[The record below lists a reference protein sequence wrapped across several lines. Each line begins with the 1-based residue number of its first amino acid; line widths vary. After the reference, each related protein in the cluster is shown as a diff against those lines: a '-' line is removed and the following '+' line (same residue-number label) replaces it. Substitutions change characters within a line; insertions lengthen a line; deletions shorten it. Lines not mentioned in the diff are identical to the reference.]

1 MKLNADF
8 RFTLM
13 TMSHCCSLMRIISPS
28 RVMPALLTST
38 SIRPKS
44 LTIWATTAAV
54 SSKSAAFRRV
64 SLSLNAEGLQ
74 LLFGVLKV
82 LVDFQIGENDRGA
95 FLRET
100 QRNRLADAA
109 GGSGYDGDFSFK

>member
-1 MKLNADF
+1 MLMMLPLFCFIITGVTAWMKLNADF

-54 SSKSAAFRRV
+54 SSKSAAFD
-64 SLSLNAEGLQ
+64 AYP
-74 LLFGVLKV
+74 
-82 LVDFQIGENDRGA
+82 
-95 FLRET
+95 
-100 QRNRLADAA
+100 LA
-109 GGSGYDGDFSFK
+109 

>member
-1 MKLNADF
+1 MTKDTKLFDLIESEKRRQMQGIELIASENFVSD
-8 RFTLM
+8 
-13 TMSHCCSLMRIISPS
+13 P
-28 RVMPALLTST
+28 VMQAMGSVLT
-38 SIRPKS
+38 
-44 LTIWATTAAV
+44 
-54 SSKSAAFRRV
+54 
-64 SLSLNAEGLQ
+64 NNYAEGLQ

-100 QRNRLADAA
+100 QRDRLADAA